1 MHHLIATFF
10 WRLLD
15 ANEDDEMMLVT
26 PDWSTHSRW
35 LCLPGTYETMLSWCG
50 NLASWSLDMTNAMM
64 LSDENPADVLK
75 QNKKKTPDFRPGNFH
90 VYAKSAA
97 LFIYL

>member
-1 MHHLIATFF
+1 
-10 WRLLD
+10 
-15 ANEDDEMMLVT
+15 
-26 PDWSTHSRW
+26 
-35 LCLPGTYETMLSWCG
+35 
-50 NLASWSLDMTNAMM
+50 MTNAMM

-97 LFIYL
+97 LFIYLQDEKCRDLFYSFIKMSV